1 MKRTRKHPIAMP
13 RSQEA
18 YQEEQM
24 ALKIKMAL
32 EKEQQDEIARM
43 QAACEKDL
51 ELQQFFLKTQ
61 PQSLRKIQRA
71 ADRARYKRFFTTP
84 LPRAAGIAVCLMLT
98 LFLALGVAVAS
109 SKTVRVSLTKYVMNV
124 GRDFTSFRFEETG
137 KYIDVPV
144 EWEGQYYPSYLPEGL
159 EVLSCS
165 RTDVEYIS
173 ADGRDMGFL
182 EIDADS
188 FGSVDTENA
197 SIEHVSINGHSAL
210 LIEKSPRTTI
220 LWNVGN
226 RSLLVDYTGGR
237 DETIKIAESVL
248 SISVFTNN

>member
-1 MKRTRKHPIAMP
+1 MKRIKKHSVAMP

-18 YQEEQM
+18 YQEELM

-43 QAACEKDL
+43 QAACEKDF

-61 PQSLRKIQRA
+61 PQSLRKIQRS

-124 GRDFTSFRFEETG
+124 GRDFASFRFEETG
-137 KYIDVPV
+137 KYVDVPV
-144 EWEGQYYPSYLPEGL
+144 EWEGQYYPSYLPEGSEL
-159 EVLSCS
+159 Q
-165 RTDVEYIS
+165 
-173 ADGRDMGFL
+173 
-182 EIDADS
+182 
-188 FGSVDTENA
+188 SVDWCSVTYTYPDGNTLEFSEMDNHTTANYNTENTTV
-197 SIEHVSINGHSAL
+197 ETINIHGQEGL
-210 LIEKSPRTTI
+210 LMKDSSRITVIWSEGSHMF
-220 LWNVGN
+220 
-226 RSLLVDYTGGR
+226 SVDYTGGIT
-237 DETIKIAESVL
+237 ETLKIAESVIL
-248 SISVFTNN
+248 ISN

>member
-1 MKRTRKHPIAMP
+1 MKSPGCRRPVKRI
-13 RSQEA
+13 RNCS
-18 YQEEQM
+18 Y
-24 ALKIKMAL
+24 
-32 EKEQQDEIARM
+32 
-43 QAACEKDL
+43 
-51 ELQQFFLKTQ
+51 FFLKTQ
-61 PQSLRKIQRA
+61 PQALRKIQRA

-124 GRDFTSFRFEETG
+124 GRDFASFRFEETG
-137 KYIDVPV
+137 KYVDVPV

-197 SIEHVSINGHSAL
+197 SIEHVSI
-210 LIEKSPRTTI
+210 R
-220 LWNVGN
+220 VGAARFAPTASQKFFEFAN
-226 RSLLVDYTGGR
+226 KMPDSGN
-237 DETIKIAESVL
+237 
-248 SISVFTNN
+248 SIRRMCV

>member
-1 MKRTRKHPIAMP
+1 
-13 RSQEA
+13 
-18 YQEEQM
+18 
-24 ALKIKMAL
+24 
-32 EKEQQDEIARM
+32 M
-43 QAACEKDL
+43 QL
-51 ELQQFFLKTQ
+51 FFLKTQ
-61 PQSLRKIQRA
+61 PQALRKIQRA

-124 GRDFTSFRFEETG
+124 GRDFASFRFEETG
-137 KYIDVPV
+137 KYVDVPV

-197 SIEHVSINGHSAL
+197 SIEHISIRVGAARFAPTASQKFFRICPKNARFWQQYSQNVRLKAKAVNL
-210 LIEKSPRTTI
+210 AAI
-220 LWNVGN
+220 L
-226 RSLLVDYTGGR
+226 
-237 DETIKIAESVL
+237 
-248 SISVFTNN
+248 F